1 MNNCPI
7 THNTTIKLQILTKL
21 LSTLII
27 MSGEMVVVEGLWC
40 VARSD
45 ASDAALQSGLDYAC
59 AAGADCAPLLQSG
72 LCFLPNT
79 LQAHA
84 SYAYNSF
91 FQRNNMASGAC
102 DFSATATLA
111 KTDPSYGACVYP
123 SSPSTA
129 GSITSTTT
137 GTTPTNPY
145 GTTPPYGTASP
156 YGTTSPL
163 TPSTTSSSGTM
174 GGGSSFNPDMGPPIA
189 TTTDS
194 TSSLGPSLATTLLI
208 ETVIL
213 LLSSFTVF

>member
-1 MNNCPI
+1 MKKSQI
-7 THNTTIKLQILTKL
+7 TLINSLIIILTIV
-21 LSTLII
+21 SII
-27 MSGEMVVVEGLWC
+27 MSDQLVVVEGVWC

-59 AAGADCAPLLQSG
+59 AAGADCTPLQQTG

-102 DFSATATLA
+102 EFSGTATLA

-123 SSPSTA
+123 SSPSSA

-137 GTTPTNPY
+137 GTTPTTNPY
-145 GTTPPYGTASP
+145 GTTPPYS
-156 YGTTSPL
+156 TTSPFGSTPPL
-163 TPSTTSSSGTM
+163 TPSSSSSGIL
-174 GGGSSFNPDMGPPIA
+174 GGGSSINPNMGPPIA

-194 TSSLGPSLATTLLI
+194 STSSIGPSLARTLLMGML
-208 ETVIL
+208 IL
-213 LLSSFTVF
+213 LLS